1 MESGEVLWFEHVGEG
16 AQQVLPVAGVFL
28 AEEGGQGF
36 KLVGRGRALGCC
48 QFPRYGVEFKLA
60 PLGDD
65 LVSDSEH
72 FQVRVTF
79 SDEAEQVL
87 VVGRVEAETVP
98 VVEGVREWR
107 ECNLEVWA
115 VERPGGAGERHD
127 LHVIGA
133 SRRELDFSDGGV
145 RRVESKLGDRH
156 GGFSGRCPAEPS
168 EAELVEAATVAL
180 EPQGVETVGLGEGE
194 VDEKVTF
201 HAEVA
206 ALSPAGFLEGEEVAA
221 VEQGHAAPLLAW
233 PSLAGSAV
241 GAPDH
246 FGGGGAQ
253 RGGERSTRLRIL
265 GKGGQV
271 GVGVERGVRGEGRGV
286 VGGGEISSD
295 CVVCHVRCPF
305 RLRSDSSL
313 FLTVV

>member
-1 MESGEVLWFEHVGEG
+1 M
-16 AQQVLPVAGVFL
+16 LPVPV
-28 AEEGGQGF
+28 
-36 KLVGRGRALGCC
+36 V
-48 QFPRYGVEFKLA
+48 YGVEFKLA

-206 ALSPAGFLEGEEVAA
+206 ALSPRDSWRARRLRPWSRAMLRPFWPGRAWRVPQLAHRITLEGA
-221 VEQGHAAPLLAW
+221 
-233 PSLAGSAV
+233 
-241 GAPDH
+241 
-246 FGGGGAQ
+246 
-253 RGGERSTRLRIL
+253 ERSEAASARPVFAYSAREARSAS
-265 GKGGQV
+265 GSSV
-271 GVGVERGVRGEGRGV
+271 GFGVR
-286 VGGGEISSD
+286 D
-295 CVVCHVRCPF
+295 AA
-305 RLRSDSSL
+305 
-313 FLTVV
+313 